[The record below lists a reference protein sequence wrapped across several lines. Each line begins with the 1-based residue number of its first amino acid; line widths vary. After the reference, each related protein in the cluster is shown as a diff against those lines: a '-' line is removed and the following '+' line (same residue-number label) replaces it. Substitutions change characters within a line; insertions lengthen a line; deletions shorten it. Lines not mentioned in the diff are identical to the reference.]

1 MIRKILDLRW
11 NPAFNFVILTLLGA
25 GAGLVSL
32 LLGATV
38 FGLPLFRS
46 YFTSPLIIFLNL
58 LPPVLMIFLLYFI
71 SRRAWI
77 AFTFPSLFLLV
88 LSMVQFFK
96 VQVRGDAFVL
106 SDLAIVREAGAII
119 SEYTLTMNWKIYMA
133 IASLICGLIF
143 SLFVLKHRPKGAG
156 LRIIAAASIV
166 VVSAVM
172 YIFVYSNNEL
182 YNKRMS
188 YFAETEWRPARHYA
202 SKGFIYPFIHNIR
215 SSVAFM
221 TSGLPDWYDEQA
233 AKRMLE
239 SYITSDIPDGKKVNI
254 ISIMLEAY
262 SDLTL
267 LPMLK
272 FEVDAYGPLH
282 RLQEES
288 VSGMLAVNTF
298 AAGTTDAERLFL
310 TGNTQ
315 LTTYRTPTNSYVH
328 YLKNQG
334 YYTEGLHAGDMWF
347 YDRLAINK
355 LLGFDKYYF
364 IDDYPHAERYD
375 WFFFPEVQNL
385 YNSRDISKPYFSY
398 NVSYQNHGA
407 YDSTRTAEPYIITQG
422 GMSDESFNILNNYL
436 RGIYDTNKRIEGL
449 VDSLRADPEPVV
461 VVIYGDH
468 KPWLGNN
475 NSAYSELDIN
485 IDKATEEGYYN
496 YFAVPYIIW
505 ANDAAKRTLENDF
518 KGDGGIFSPCF
529 LMGEV
534 FRLCSWEGEGY
545 MQALRELKAYVDIIN
560 TLHGMF
566 RENGVLT
573 EMLSPETEEMYLRF
587 RMMEI
592 YRRSHFAYRG

>member
-267 LPMLK
+267 FPMLNFK
-272 FEVDAYGPLH
+272 VDAYGPLH

-385 YNSRDISKPYFSY
+385 YNLRDISKPYFSY